1 MLKITNLQVAYNHVV
16 ALQGVSVEVNEG
28 EIVGIIGPNGAG
40 KSSLLLS
47 VAGVVRPSAGVVE
60 LGGESLL
67 GLAPEEIVARGLAL
81 VPESRRIFGPLTVAE
96 NLALGATTRKDPA
109 AVAADLAGVFRR
121 FPVLE
126 RYRNTA
132 GGKLSGGEQ
141 QQLAIARAL
150 LSKPRLLM
158 LDEPTLGLAPRMID
172 AVFEVIEQLRD
183 DGVTVLVV
191 EQNARRTTR
200 VADRTY
206 VLHTGTVSYSG
217 DRKSFEDESVL
228 QSIYLGL

>member
-1 MLKITNLQVAYNHVV
+1 MLKITNLEVAYNRVV
-16 ALQGVSVEVNEG
+16 ALQKVSVEVNQG

-47 VAGVVRPSAGVVE
+47 VAGVVKPRAGEVVLE
-60 LGGESLL
+60 GESLL
-67 GLAPEEIVARGLAL
+67 GRQPEDIVGRGLAL
-81 VPESRRIFGPLTVAE
+81 VPESRRIFGPLTVGE
-96 NLALGATTRKDPA
+96 NLALGATTRKDPDG
-109 AVAADLAGVFRR
+109 VAADMADVFRR

-126 RYRNTA
+126 KYRDTP

-172 AVFEVIEQLRD
+172 TVFEVIQQLRE
-183 DGVTVLVV
+183 DGVTILLV
-191 EQNARRTTR
+191 EQNARRTVR

-206 VLHTGTVSYSG
+206 VLHSGAVSYSG
-217 DRKSFEDESVL
+217 DRQSFEDESVL